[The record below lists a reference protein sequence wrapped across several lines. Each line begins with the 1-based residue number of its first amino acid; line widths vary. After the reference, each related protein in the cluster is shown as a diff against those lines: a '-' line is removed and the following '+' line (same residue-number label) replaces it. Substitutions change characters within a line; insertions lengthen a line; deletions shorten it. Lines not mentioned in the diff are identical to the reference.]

1 MTDGATRPTD
11 PNRVVLRRP
20 LVARL
25 FGTMP
30 QIVLTLVAVVSVI
43 TIVAVVSSG
52 DWSPWPFLLVQAA
65 PVSLWAR
72 GVTAWARVDEDGIH
86 WRYWAR
92 WDHPW
97 SKITR
102 VSLTRRARLAT
113 VRGNGGPPIILVSTA
128 GHEDLIS
135 PALACGRHRREFATA
150 VITAARAHGRPV
162 SVLSRRWNEE
172 PTATAQPWE

>member
-1 MTDGATRPTD
+1 MTSGTTRPTD
-11 PNRVVLRRP
+11 LNRVVLRRP

-65 PVSLWAR
+65 PVALWAR

-150 VITAARAHGRPV
+150 VITAAHAHGRPV